1 METAKFLQEST
12 RMCKAYNCCG
22 DCPANGDY
30 CVSAGERDEFAKY
43 IEIVKKWSNEHPAE
57 TRQSEFLKMFPNAQI
72 KDDYVDICPR
82 KIEGIFDCPPDGIN
96 TCTECKRKYWLTEVE

>member
-43 IEIVKKWSNEHPAE
+43 VEIVEKWSNEHPAK
-57 TRQSEFLKMFPNAQI
+57 TRLNEFLDMFPNAAI
-72 KDDYVDICPR
+72 TDGIVDICPA
-82 KIEGIFDCPPDGIN
+82 KLDDTIECEISRDNGCYG
-96 TCTECKRKYWLTEVE
+96 CKRKYWLTEVE